1 MVKQFLSTTQ
11 VRASHS
17 YKSEKLSIGKII
29 IIIIKQIGLGNN
41 IFSQKF
47 DDFVHFS

>member
-29 IIIIKQIGLGNN
+29 IIIKQIGLGNN